1 MKLEELQRLIA
12 HSIETLGPNAN
23 IYFQK
28 GFGIDSKFFD
38 WGEEGKDS
46 GSLYGVTPYET
57 MEHVDAKGNFLLGI
71 KEIDVPSFD
80 LERDCQLI
88 PETEQKLEMIRNLF
102 EMVGFKFRGVL
113 NPLTK
118 EKITVVYGNNTTT
131 VAIEVSQTGFKKVN
145 I

>member
-57 MEHVDAKGNFLLGI
+57 I
-71 KEIDVPSFD
+71 
-80 LERDCQLI
+80 
-88 PETEQKLEMIRNLF
+88 
-102 EMVGFKFRGVL
+102 FR
-113 NPLTK
+113 
-118 EKITVVYGNNTTT
+118 
-131 VAIEVSQTGFKKVN
+131 
-145 I
+145 